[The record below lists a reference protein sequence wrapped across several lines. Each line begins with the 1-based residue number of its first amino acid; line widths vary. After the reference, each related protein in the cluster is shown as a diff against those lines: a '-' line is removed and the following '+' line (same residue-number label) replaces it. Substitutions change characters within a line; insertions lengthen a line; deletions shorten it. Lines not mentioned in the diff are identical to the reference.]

1 MSGVAKDDTNPTQPT
16 AETVP
21 AAGAADAASS
31 ENQASEAEARNARRN
46 APHLRVVSDNEAE
59 FAPASVD
66 APHLRIGAVMRAAR
80 ENGGYSLD
88 QVSKETRVHLSHL
101 RAIEDMT
108 PNLL

>member
-16 AETVP
+16 DETVP
-21 AAGAADAASS
+21 AAGAAEAGSS
-31 ENQASEAEARNARRN
+31 ETQSSEADARTRRN
-46 APHLRVVSDNEAE
+46 APHLRVVTDNDSE
-59 FAPASVD
+59 FAAAPVD
-66 APHLRIGAVMRAAR
+66 GPHLRIGAVMRAAR